1 MLRRLIA
8 AVCFLRPLL
17 TRATLPRN
25 DKFSSRFTLHSSLK
39 KRAAF
44 TLAEVLIT
52 LGIIGVVAALT
63 IPGLLVKYQKQVTAK
78 RLEQTYSILY
88 QAVMHAQADYGD
100 MGNWDVNQ
108 NFLSPSA
115 PDSNQSNG
123 RELAKEFAQTY
134 ITPYLKY
141 TNKPDIVNLKS
152 KGYSS
157 YKTKDG
163 REYMKNASSYYIIEL
178 SNGTTLFVNYNG
190 NNGKL
195 TYPVIFVDVNG
206 KNNPNILG
214 RDFFMFSVDSVNA
227 MKLTPCGYEKDR
239 EELLELCSKNSSGN
253 LYDNLNCT
261 GLIAKDGWEI
271 KDDYPW

>member
-1 MLRRLIA
+1 
-8 AVCFLRPLL
+8 
-17 TRATLPRN
+17 
-25 DKFSSRFTLHSSLK
+25 
-39 KRAAF
+39 
-44 TLAEVLIT
+44 
-52 LGIIGVVAALT
+52 
-63 IPGLLVKYQKQVTAK
+63 
-78 RLEQTYSILY
+78 
-88 QAVMHAQADYGD
+88 MHAQADYGD

-214 RDFFMFSVDSVNA
+214 RDFFMFSVDSVNT
-227 MKLTPCGYEKDR
+227 MKLTPQGYEKDR

-261 GLIAKDGWEI
+261 GLIAKDGWKI